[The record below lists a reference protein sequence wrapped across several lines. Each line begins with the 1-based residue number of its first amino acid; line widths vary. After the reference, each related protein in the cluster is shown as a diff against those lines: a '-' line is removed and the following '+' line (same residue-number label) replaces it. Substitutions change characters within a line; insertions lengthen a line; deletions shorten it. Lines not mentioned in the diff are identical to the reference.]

1 MTLRAFQLVTV
12 RVEERCLMPEFSKFF
27 RFDRVV
33 ECRPSQSLQHHAR
46 LPRMV
51 LLAMA
56 VAVYASLPAAT
67 VYGQIP
73 TGDAPSQ
80 GTTQSTAGDNSSG
93 SLGSSDST
101 GFGSGLMGATDST
114 ASSDSDTQNADDDRS
129 GSTGSSIGTP
139 LSLSSD
145 QIIHILQQN
154 PDLVVELKSQVAD
167 RLQQQGTQVD
177 VNDITDQMLYNQIE
191 TNTDLRRNITTFLRA
206 RGYVSSNDL
215 PTSGT
220 SAINDNTEGEPFP
233 GQHSQSASESTSQS
247 SNDATR
253 LATAAGLDS
262 GTSPTDQMDVS
273 TRSTQSMSSMGN
285 TADNE
290 QRRGR
295 TAANTS
301 TDIPRVL
308 RRPAPYNLQSMR
320 DLYTQIPEQ
329 TAPLKRFGSD
339 VFVNR
344 SASAM
349 ERGGAARDTPL
360 DVPLGPDYIV
370 GAGDTLAI
378 NMWGGMTLSISRI
391 VGRDGR
397 IMLPDAGSLDVAG
410 LPLQQAESL
419 IGGALKKQYRDVQV
433 TVTVSDLRSVRV
445 YVGGDVQ
452 VPGAYEISSLATPLS
467 ALYAAGGPTSVGSLR
482 IAHHLRGTQLVEDID
497 LYDFLLHGVR
507 NGSAHFES
515 GDSLV
520 VPAAGPQVAI
530 SGGVKRPAIYEIKPG
545 DETLAS
551 LISDAGGLTAAAS
564 LGHITIDRINDNHQR
579 ETVTLNIPD
588 EKASQT
594 EHDALA
600 NYQLKDGDRIRIGA
614 VLPYSQRAIY
624 LEGHV
629 ARPGRMPYTDGMRLS
644 DVLHSYRDML
654 PEPAAH
660 GEVVRLVP
668 PDLHAET
675 IEFSVPDVLIG
686 NANLD
691 LQPYDTIRIL
701 GRYQID
707 APKVSIQGEVLRP
720 GVYPLSKDMT
730 ASQLVRMAGG
740 FKRDA
745 LLDSADL
752 TSYGIVDGNRISGK
766 LATVPIGA
774 AVNGSN
780 PAADVP
786 LKPGDILTIHQITGW
801 NDIGES
807 VTLIG
812 QVKFPGTYGFQEGE
826 RLSSVLRR
834 AGGFRDTAYPA
845 GAVLT
850 RDQVRELEQQS
861 RQQLITQIQTNSAA
875 AKLSPGVGGAAG
887 LQLIKA
893 QQDQVINDLKTHPPT
908 GRMVIE
914 ISADIDSWAN
924 TPADVELRRGD
935 KLTIP
940 KRPGFVLVTGQV
952 YNATAVTFT
961 PGKNANWYLSRAGG
975 TNATA
980 HRKDTFIIRANG
992 TVVGRPSGSWTDDK
1006 VFSTILNPG
1015 DVVVVPQKV
1024 IGTSAFWRSLIQT
1037 AQLAAG
1043 VAVTAG
1049 VATGGL

>member
-1 MTLRAFQLVTV
+1 
-12 RVEERCLMPEFSKFF
+12 MPQSSKLS
-27 RFDRVV
+27 RYASIAWCHR
-33 ECRPSQSLQHHAR
+33 LQVLTYCDR
-46 LPRMV
+46 LPRVALIALV
-51 LLAMA
+51 LAACTSLSLARA
-56 VAVYASLPAAT
+56 D
-67 VYGQIP
+67 GQIP
-73 TGDAPSQ
+73 TGAAPSQ
-80 GTTQSTAGDNSSG
+80 GSPTGAAPSQGMGQPTAGDSG
-93 SLGSSDST
+93 SDST
-101 GFGSGLMGATDST
+101 GFGSGLTGAADSG
-114 ASSDSDTQNADDDRS
+114 ASSDAEEPDDDRNSSMSSS
-129 GSTGSSIGTP
+129 GVGTP

-145 QIIHILQQN
+145 QIIRILQQN

-177 VNDITDQMLYNQIE
+177 ANNITDQMLYNQIE
-191 TNTDLRRNITTFLRA
+191 TNADLRTNITTFLRA

-215 PTSGT
+215 PTAGSNVSDG
-220 SAINDNTEGEPFP
+220 SVEGEPFP
-233 GQHSQSASESTSQS
+233 GQHSLSTSGGT
-247 SNDATR
+247 DATR
-253 LATAAGLDS
+253 LAAAAGLDS
-262 GTSPTDQMDVS
+262 GTSPTDQTDAS
-273 TRSTQSMSSMGN
+273 ASSIQPMNTVGN
-285 TADNE
+285 TLGSE

-295 TAANTS
+295 EAGNAS
-301 TDIPRVL
+301 TDMPKVL

-329 TAPLKRFGSD
+329 AASLKRFGSE

-344 SASAM
+344 SMSAM
-349 ERGGAARDTPL
+349 ARGGAGRDTPL
-360 DVPLGPDYIV
+360 DVPLGPDYVV
-370 GAGDTLAI
+370 GSGDTLTI
-378 NMWGGMTLSISRI
+378 NMWGGMTQSLSR
-391 VGRDGR
+391 VVDRDGR
-397 IMLPDAGSLDVAG
+397 IMLPDAGSLDVGG
-410 LPLQQAESL
+410 LPLQRAGDMIE
-419 IGGALKKQYRDVQV
+419 GALKKQYRDVKA
-433 TVTVSDLRSVRV
+433 TVTVSRLRSVRV
-445 YVGGDVQ
+445 YVVGDVQ
-452 VPGAYEISSLATPLS
+452 RPGGYDISSLATPLS

-482 IAHHLRGTQLVEDID
+482 VARHYRGSQLVEDID

-515 GDSLV
+515 GDTLLV
-520 VPAAGPQVAI
+520 PPAGPQVAI
-530 SGGVKRPAIYEIKPG
+530 SGAVKRPAIYEVKSG
-545 DETLAS
+545 DATLAS
-551 LISDAGGLTAAAS
+551 LISDAGGVTAAAS
-564 LGHITIDRINDNHQR
+564 LGHITIDRIGTNHQR
-579 ETVTLNIPD
+579 ETVTLKAAD
-588 EKASQT
+588 EESSQT
-594 EHDALA
+594 ERDAVA
-600 NYQLKDGDRIRIGA
+600 AFQVQDGDRIRISPI
-614 VLPYSQRAIY
+614 LPYSQRAIY

-629 ARPGRMPYTDGMRLS
+629 ARPGRLPYTDGMRLS

-654 PEPAAH
+654 PEPATH
-660 GEVVRLVP
+660 GEIVRLVP

-675 IEFSVPDVLIG
+675 IEFNVPDVLIG
-686 NANLD
+686 NANVD
-691 LQPYDTIRIL
+691 LQPYDTVRIL
-701 GRYQID
+701 GRYQVD

-720 GVYPLSKDMT
+720 GTYPLSKDMT
-730 ASQLVRMAGG
+730 AAQLVRMAGG

-752 TSYGIVDGNRISGK
+752 TSYGIVDGDRISGK

-780 PAADVP
+780 PGADVS

-801 NDIGES
+801 SDIGES
-807 VTLIG
+807 VTIIG
-812 QVKFPGTYGFQEGE
+812 QVRFPGTYGFQEGE

-834 AGGFRDTAYPA
+834 AGGFRDTAYPS

-861 RQQLITQIQTNSAA
+861 RQQLITQIQTNSSAA
-875 AKLSPGVGGAAG
+875 RLSAGSGGAAG

-893 QQDQVINDLKTHPPT
+893 QQDQVINDLKAHPPT
-908 GRMVIE
+908 GRMVID

-924 TPADVELRRGD
+924 TPADIELRRGD
-935 KLTIP
+935 VLTIP